1 MKAKKGRTT
10 DDGGDKFMADVYI
23 HNRKYLRTIGS
34 GEISEGRR
42 RCHILRGRKKLN
54 PIPFRNN
61 NTNDRRRRIILIN
74 IRNTRFKTSADIQAN
89 IRAITIGLVFRYN
102 NIQDDRQLM

>member
-1 MKAKKGRTT
+1 MKVKKGRTAY
-10 DDGGDKFMADVYI
+10 DGVDKFMADVYI

-42 RCHILRGRKKLN
+42 RCHISRGREKLK

-61 NTNDRRRRIILIN
+61 NTDDRRRRIILSIFQN
-74 IRNTRFKTSADIQAN
+74 ENNTQSDHR
-89 IRAITIGLVFRYN
+89 
-102 NIQDDRQLM
+102 RQPQSYAAA